1 VPPLALVGNL
11 SRDVVDGGPPR
22 VGRAPYYAARAW
34 RVLGT
39 RGTIF
44 TRSGPEDRR
53 AYVRHVTALGLPVVS
68 LEGTATTSFSFHY
81 EGDTRIMTVVQ
92 PGDVW
97 TPADAEVVPPGGWIH
112 VAPLLRSDFPAETLG
127 ALARGRHLSLDGQ
140 GLVRASEPGPLRLD
154 ADFDPAMLEH
164 VQILKLA
171 EEEAEGVG
179 AGHVRR
185 TRLARVLQ
193 GPLGRGRSVAGRGR
207 PDGLRRRLL
216 CCLPRRQ
223 VSGHGSGGGGA
234 AGDRRR
240 RSAADRTADMTAAV
254 RTASGTYVVDLE
266 AEEVIG
272 AGDDFEPP
280 SVRVELPRVVAA
292 AATGATVV
300 AVVDRR
306 PPLAIS
312 NDAGRTWREAGGG
325 LPAGFAVAIDEDN
338 PDVMLFAGR
347 NRLYLSENG
356 GIFWRALVPEL
367 PEIEAVAFL

>member
-1 VPPLALVGNL
+1 MPPLALVGNL

-22 VGRAPYYAARAW
+22 IGGAPYYAARAW

-140 GLVRASEPGPLRLD
+140 GLVRASEPGPLQLD

-171 EEEAEGVG
+171 EEEAEVVG
-179 AGHVRR
+179 AIDKLGVPEVLVTFGERGS
-185 TRLARVLQ
+185 RVYYK
-193 GPLGRGRSVAGRGR
+193 GRSEEVGAWPVAVDPTGSGDAFSAAYLAGRSQGMA
-207 PDGLRRRLL
+207 P
-216 CCLPRRQ
+216 
-223 VSGHGSGGGGA
+223 
-234 AGDRRR
+234 
-240 RSAADRTADMTAAV
+240 
-254 RTASGTYVVDLE
+254 
-266 AEEVIG
+266 
-272 AGDDFEPP
+272 
-280 SVRVELPRVVAA
+280 VAA
-292 AATGATVV
+292 ARQATGVV
-300 AVVDRR
+300 GA
-306 PPLAIS
+306 LLT
-312 NDAGRTWREAGGG
+312 GRLT
-325 LPAGFAVAIDEDN
+325 
-338 PDVMLFAGR
+338 
-347 NRLYLSENG
+347 
-356 GIFWRALVPEL
+356 
-367 PEIEAVAFL
+367 